1 MSSHPMKPASCL
13 FSSFHLPIL
22 WYFQSVQEGTA
33 LFPDDVSIYIE
44 EFMESMQ
51 IMKYIHDST
60 LLPLLPVSFQAL
72 LSRQSAKMIKKEK
85 MFCVAYTNR
94 ETHCSEIWTIIHSL
108 TLLSSLE
115 TKM

>member
-60 LLPLLPVSFQAL
+60 LLPLLPVSFQPL
-72 LSRQSAKMIKKEK
+72 LSTISKNDKEGENVLCCLHK
-85 MFCVAYTNR
+85 QGN
-94 ETHCSEIWTIIHSL
+94 
-108 TLLSSLE
+108 TLVRD
-115 TKM
+115 MDNHP